1 MEKLRSARSWLS
13 FARVIRQRQSA
24 LRSISTL
31 TVIAALLSMCVP
43 MAAQV
48 RFGGVVGSV
57 TDVTGASVP
66 DATVILMNLGTNE
79 KRTSTTGQNGNY
91 TFPNVNAGLYR
102 LEIEKT
108 GFKKFIRAPLE
119 VQVDVTS
126 RADAALEVGAVSQTV
141 EVTTEAPIL
150 QTDSSSLGQVV
161 EQNQI
166 AATPIA
172 GRNTNNLLAL
182 VPGVVPGGTTYG
194 NMVGNQAGG
203 ARTNSIAFGNYAIGG
218 GFGNQSSFIVDGVNG
233 NGPAN
238 NANSLVPSQDAVQ
251 EFRVATNN
259 VSAEYG
265 NYAGGVVNITT
276 KSGTNN
282 FHGSI
287 YDYLRNQH
295 LNANDYFSKL
305 RNLSRAPLTQNQF
318 GARLGGPI
326 QHNKTFFFFNYE
338 GLRFHSGVNSP
349 STTTVPT
356 LAMLNGDFSQAG
368 LPRIFDPTTGAQ
380 FQCNGVLN
388 VICPNRIDPSAQKIL
403 KDLYPTGS
411 PTVATITPPS
421 TFGVNNY
428 IYRTPIGGVQD
439 QYLGRVDHSFGSKD
453 NMFGRYTYWK
463 VLSNPFDAWGTH
475 TQGQGKTG
483 IYSQQSVLGN
493 TYSISDKT
501 MLDVRASYVRI
512 FQNESPDT
520 SGIDLSPYG
529 GAWSSYPPSL
539 LGTHMKPAVSFA
551 TTSGAGAPALAS
563 AAITGANGQG
573 SQLYWHQNVYALTA
587 SVTKIVNN
595 HTIKFGG
602 TLRRIQWITEDLNQ
616 NIALAFDP
624 LYSALNNTQGNG
636 TGFALASALLG
647 VPASTQV
654 VNFGGMHAFYHQY
667 GFFVEDTY
675 QVSRKLTANL
685 GLRWDQP
692 GIYSDASDSDTVF
705 LPNAAAPVTANGKTI
720 SSYVNPATGQ
730 TQQLMGLM
738 TLVNSQAWPSR
749 REDNLHWK
757 LFAPRVGLAYRLT
770 DKTVVRGGYGL
781 SFLPPTLSQDGPLA
795 SAVNG
800 ITTPVTNT
808 FGSSGNTIRATVSNP
823 FPSGIALPPRR
834 NANFVNYIGTRIASR
849 VPGDA
854 QPYAQQWNLAVERQ
868 VGANGA
874 LTLAYA
880 GSKGTHLLTQ
890 GAFTFANLNIN
901 QVPDKYLAL
910 GPAVLNALVPN
921 PFFGIVT
928 DPSNILS
935 APTIR
940 TEQLLKP
947 FPQYDRVQAVD
958 PHLGYSSYNALQTS
972 FRERFGLGF
981 VTVAYTWSKLM
992 SNTDSVTSFLDESSI
1007 GGASPIQD
1015 NTAIGQ
1021 DRSISNY
1028 DVPHNLTFG
1037 YSLELPF
1044 GKNKRFLD
1052 VASGAVDK
1060 IVSGWRF
1067 NGLTSIRSGTPIAVT
1082 QTGSQL
1088 QGLMGV
1094 ATGFVGA
1101 TSSTI
1106 RPDIVP
1112 GCNTSVSGSSIT
1124 RLNQWFNTSCFT
1136 AVPAGP
1142 TDTVRFGTASRVIS
1156 SIRTMGTNNWD
1167 LSLTKDTPVT
1177 ERVNVQ
1183 FTAQAFNLFNHSRFG
1198 APVTNRSAANFGQ
1211 VTSVVNL
1218 PRQIE
1223 FGLRFSF

>member
-1 MEKLRSARSWLS
+1 MEPLCSAPCSLTR
-13 FARVIRQRQSA
+13 ARVLG
-24 LRSISTL
+24 LRAVHSISIL
-31 TVIAALLSMCVP
+31 AFFAAVLAICLP
-43 MAAQV
+43 LAAQV

-57 TDVTGASVP
+57 TDPSGAAVTA
-66 DATVILMNLGTNE
+66 ATVTLTNLGTNE
-79 KRTSTTGQNGNY
+79 KRTGATDQNGNY
-91 TFPNVNAGLYR
+91 NFPNVAAGRYR

-108 GFKKFIRAPLE
+108 GFKKSTREPLE

-126 RADAALEVGAVSQTV
+126 RADTELQVGAVTETV
-141 EVTTEAPIL
+141 EVTTAAPVM
-150 QTDSSSLGQVV
+150 QTDNASLGQVV
-161 EQNQI
+161 EQRQVED
-166 AATPIA
+166 TPIA
-172 GRNTNNLLAL
+172 GRNVNNLLTL
-182 VPGVVPGGTTYG
+182 VPGVVAGGTTYG

-203 ARTNSIAFGNYAIGG
+203 ARTNSIAFGNFAIGG

-251 EFRVATNN
+251 EFRVVTND

-295 LNANDYFSKL
+295 LNANDFFSKL
-305 RNLSRAPLTQNQF
+305 RKLSRAPLTQNQF

-326 QHNKTFFFFNYE
+326 QRDKTFFFFNYE
-338 GLRFHSGVNSP
+338 ALRFHSGVNSP

-368 LPRIFDPTTGAQ
+368 LPPIYDPTTGAQ

-388 VICPNRIDPSAQKIL
+388 VICPDRIDQSAQKIL
-403 KDLYPTGS
+403 KDLYPTGTPS
-411 PTVATITPPS
+411 VATITPPS
-421 TFGVNNY
+421 TFGLNDYV
-428 IYRTPIGGVQD
+428 YRTPIGGVQD

-453 NMFGRYTYWK
+453 TMFARYTYWR
-463 VLSNPFDAWGTH
+463 VLSNPYDAWGTH

-483 IYSQQSVLGN
+483 IYSQQAVLGN
-493 TYSISDKT
+493 TYSFSDKT
-501 MLDVRASYVRI
+501 MLDLRASYVRI
-512 FQNESPDT
+512 FQNEAPNSPGT
-520 SGIDLSPYG
+520 DLSKYG
-529 GAWSSYPPSL
+529 GAWGSYASSL
-539 LGTHMKPAVSFA
+539 LGAHMKPAVSF
-551 TTSGAGAPALAS
+551 TTTTGAGAPALAGVGLS
-563 AAITGANGQG
+563 GANGQG
-573 SQLYWHQNVYALTA
+573 SQLFWHQNVYALTGT
-587 SVTKIVNN
+587 VTKIINR
-595 HTIKFGG
+595 HAIKFGG
-602 TLRRIQWITEDLNQ
+602 MVRKIQWITESLNQ

-624 LYSALNNTQGNG
+624 LYTARNNTQGNG
-636 TGFALASALLG
+636 TGYALASALLG
-647 VPASTQV
+647 VPSSTQV
-654 VNFGGMHAFYHQY
+654 SNFGGMHAFYHQY

-692 GIYSDASDSDTVF
+692 GVYSDASDSDTVF
-705 LPNAAAPVTANGKTI
+705 LPKADAPVSANGITV
-720 SSYVNPATGQ
+720 SSFVNPVTGQ
-730 TQQLMGLM
+730 SQQLKGLL
-738 TLVNSQAWPSR
+738 TLVKSPAWPSR

-770 DKTVVRGGYGL
+770 DKTVLRGGYGL
-781 SFLPPTLSQDGPLA
+781 SYLPPTLSQDGPLA

-800 ITTPVTNT
+800 ITTPVTNS
-808 FGSSGNTIRATVSNP
+808 FGPTGNTIRATASNP

-834 NANFVNYIGTRIASR
+834 NANFVNYVGTRIASR
-849 VPGDA
+849 VPGDR
-854 QPYAQQWNLAVERQ
+854 QPYSQQWNVAVEQQ

-874 LTLAYA
+874 LTVAYA

-901 QVPDKYLAL
+901 QVPDQYLSL
-910 GPAVLNALVPN
+910 GPTVLNTLVPN

-981 VTVAYTWSKLM
+981 LTVAYTWSKLM
-992 SNTDSVTSFLDESSI
+992 SNTDSVTSFLDESSL

-1015 NTAIGQ
+1015 NTAINK

-1028 DVPHNLTFG
+1028 DIPHNLVIG
-1037 YSLELPF
+1037 YSIELPF
-1044 GKNKRFLD
+1044 GHSKRYLGG
-1052 VASGAVDK
+1052 VTGAMDK
-1060 IVSGWRF
+1060 VVSGWRL
-1067 NGLTSIRSGTPIAVT
+1067 NGITSFRSGTPIAVT
-1082 QTGSQL
+1082 QAGSQL
-1088 QGLMGV
+1088 QGFMGV
-1094 ATGFVGA
+1094 STGFIGA
-1101 TSSTI
+1101 TSTTI

-1112 GCNTSVSGSSIT
+1112 ACDTGVSGSPVD
-1124 RLNQWFNTSCFT
+1124 RLNRWFNTSCFSL
-1136 AVPAGP
+1136 VPTGP
-1142 TDTVRFGTASRVIS
+1142 TDAVRFGSAPRVVS
-1156 SIRTMGTNNWD
+1156 SMRTMGTNNWD
-1167 LSLTKDTPVT
+1167 LSLSKETPIT
-1177 ERVNVQ
+1177 ENLRVL
-1183 FTAQAFNLFNHSRFG
+1183 FTAEAFNLFNHSRFG
-1198 APVTNRSAANFGQ
+1198 APATNRSAANFGQ

-1218 PRQIE
+1218 PRQLQ

>member
-1 MEKLRSARSWLS
+1 MRQTRSKRLDRDHAC
-13 FARVIRQRQSA
+13 
-24 LRSISTL
+24 ISRRREG
-31 TVIAALLSMCVP
+31 IALLLSVATVVAVL
-43 MAAQV
+43 MAVQLPAYAQV
-48 RFGGVVGSV
+48 RFGAVVGSV
-57 TDVTGASVP
+57 TDSSGAAVPGSAVTL
-66 DATVILMNLGTNE
+66 TNLGTNE
-79 KRTSTTGQNGNY
+79 KRTTQTDESGNY
-91 TFPNVNAGLYR
+91 SFPNVSAGQY
-102 LEIEKT
+102 
-108 GFKKFIRAPLE
+108 E
-119 VQVDVTS
+119 VQIDKEGFTRFDRRPLDVLVDVSS
-126 RADAALEVGAVSQTV
+126 RVDAALQVGATSEVITV
-141 EVTTEAPIL
+141 TGQAPVL

-161 EQNQI
+161 EQYQV

-172 GRNTNNLLAL
+172 GRNVNNLLTL
-182 VPGVVPGGTTYG
+182 VPGVVAGGTTDG

-238 NANSLVPSQDAVQ
+238 NANSLVPSPDAVQ

-276 KSGTNN
+276 KSGTND

-287 YDYLRNQH
+287 YDYLRNQR

-305 RNLSRAPLTQNQF
+305 RKIGRAPLTQNQF

-326 QHNKTFFFFNYE
+326 QHDKTFFFFNYE

-356 LAMLNGDFSQAG
+356 LAMLNGDFSQPG
-368 LPRIFDPTTGAQ
+368 LPPIYDPTTGAQ
-380 FQCNGVLN
+380 FECNGVLN
-388 VICPNRIDPSAQKIL
+388 VICPGRIDPTAQKIL

-411 PTVATITPPS
+411 PSVATITPPT
-421 TFGVNNY
+421 TFALNDYV
-428 IYRTPIGGVQD
+428 YRTPIGGVQD
-439 QYLGRVDHSFGSKD
+439 QYLGRVDRSFSSKD
-453 NMFGRYTYWK
+453 NMFARYTYWK
-463 VLSNPFDAWGTH
+463 VLSNPYDAWGTH

-483 IYSQQSVLGN
+483 IYSQQAVLGN

-512 FQNESPDT
+512 FQNESPDS
-520 SGIDLSPYG
+520 SGIDLSQYG
-529 GAWSSYPPSL
+529 GTWGTLGSSL
-539 LGTHMKPAVSFA
+539 LGAHMKPAVSFP
-551 TTSGAGAPALAS
+551 TTTGAGAPALAGV
-563 AAITGANGQG
+563 AITGANGQG
-573 SQLYWHQNVYALTA
+573 SQLYWHQNLYALTGT
-587 SVTKIVNN
+587 VTKIVNS

-602 TLRRIQWITEDLNQ
+602 TIRKIQWITESLNQ
-616 NIALAFDP
+616 NVAYAFDP
-624 LYSALNNTQGNG
+624 LYTAKDNTQANG
-636 TGFALASALLG
+636 TGSALASALLG

-692 GIYSDASDSDTVF
+692 GIYSDAADSDTVF
-705 LPNAAAPVTANGKTI
+705 LPNVAAPVTANGRTV
-720 SSYVNPATGQ
+720 SSYVNPVTGQ
-730 TQQLMGLM
+730 TQPLMGLL
-738 TLVNSQAWPSR
+738 TLVNTRAWPSR

-770 DKTVVRGGYGL
+770 DKTVLRAGYGL
-781 SFLPPTLSQDGPLA
+781 SYLPPTLSQDGPLA
-795 SAVNG
+795 SPVNS
-800 ITTPVTNT
+800 IATPITNT
-808 FGSSGNTIRATVSNP
+808 FGPTGNTIRATVSNP

-834 NANFVNYIGTRIASR
+834 NANFVNYLGSRIASR
-849 VPGDA
+849 VPGDP
-854 QPYAQQWNLAVERQ
+854 QPYAQQWNIAVEQQ
-868 VGANGA
+868 VGSNGA

-901 QVPDKYLAL
+901 QVPDQYLDL

-921 PFFGIVT
+921 PFLGIIT

-940 TEQLLKP
+940 MYQLLKP

-972 FRERFGLGF
+972 FRERFRLGF
-981 VTVAYTWSKLM
+981 VTVSYTWSKLL

-1015 NTAIGQ
+1015 NTAVGR
-1021 DRSISNY
+1021 DRSISAY

-1037 YSLELPF
+1037 YSIELPF
-1044 GKNKRFLD
+1044 GRNKPFLSG
-1052 VASGAVDK
+1052 ASGVLDK

-1067 NGLTSIRSGTPIAVT
+1067 NGLTTIRSGTPIAVT

-1088 QGLMGV
+1088 QGLLGV
-1094 ATGFVGA
+1094 STGFVGA

-1106 RPDIVP
+1106 RPDIVS
-1112 GCNTSVSGSSIT
+1112 GCNTSVSGSPIS
-1124 RLNQWFNTSCFT
+1124 RLNQWFNMSCFT
-1136 AVPAGP
+1136 LVPTGP
-1142 TDTVRFGTASRVIS
+1142 TDPVRFGTAPRVIS
-1156 SIRTMGTNNWD
+1156 SIRTMGTNNWN
-1167 LSLTKDTPVT
+1167 LSLAKDRPIT
-1177 ERVNVQ
+1177 ERLNVQ
-1183 FTAQAFNLFNHSRFG
+1183 FTVEAFNLFNRSRFG
-1198 APVTNRSAANFGQ
+1198 APAGNRSAANFGQ
-1211 VTSVVNL
+1211 VTSVVNS
-1218 PRQIE
+1218 PRQIQ
-1223 FGLRFSF
+1223 FGLRFGF